1 VGEEQDL
8 ACSVCDNYQ
17 QAINT
22 PAGAFCCC
30 SQRSIHYSLHISRI
44 DNGETKTRTRISFD
58 NRLFDYHLTSL
69 PGTLSVSCV
78 CCARCVQCVLSH
90 PAHCQYVVF
99 DVPGVSSVCCHTRHT
114 VNMSCLMC
122 QVCPVCVVT
131 PGTLSVCRVC
141 AVPGVSSVCCHT
153 RHTVNMSCMMC
164 QVCPVCV
171 ATPGGD
177 PNHMTDDLI
186 SHLLVD
192 HHGGQKPDA
201 NISFLLFLN
210 IIVLTEW
217 LYDSR
222 SIVRWFFVFPKFLSL
237 ASFWNLLGHVAI
249 LVEIMC
255 HINVRLTLV
264 FTV

>member
-99 DVPGVSSVCCHTRHT
+99 DVSGVS
-114 VNMSCLMC
+114 
-122 QVCPVCVVT
+122 
-131 PGTLSVCRVC
+131 G
-141 AVPGVSSVCCHT
+141 VCCHT

>member
-1 VGEEQDL
+1 
-8 ACSVCDNYQ
+8 
-17 QAINT
+17 
-22 PAGAFCCC
+22 
-30 SQRSIHYSLHISRI
+30 
-44 DNGETKTRTRISFD
+44 
-58 NRLFDYHLTSL
+58 
-69 PGTLSVSCV
+69 
-78 CCARCVQCVLSH
+78 
-90 PAHCQYVVF
+90 
-99 DVPGVSSVCCHTRHT
+99 
-114 VNMSCLMC
+114 M
-122 QVCPVCVVT
+122 
-131 PGTLSVCRVC
+131 C
-141 AVPGVSSVCCHT
+141 AVPGASNMCCHT